1 MNIVC
6 NDNIEVNPKRIL
18 ERTFTL
24 TICYTSL
31 AYIIN
36 CTRHKDTV
44 IHEKKALLLTVTI
57 LQKAVKILDN
67 KLTTAV
73 TLIASK
79 QEMT

>member
-6 NDNIEVNPKRIL
+6 SDNKEVNPKRIL

-31 AYIIN
+31 AYNIN

-44 IHEKKALLLTVTI
+44 ILEKKSLVAHC
-57 LQKAVKILDN
+57 DN
-67 KLTTAV
+67 PAKSSEDSRQQTNNSSYPDSL
-73 TLIASK
+73 
-79 QEMT
+79 